1 MTNLDS
7 ILKSKV
13 VTLPVKVCLVKAVI
27 FPVVMYRCESC
38 TIKKAESGRIDAF
51 ELWCWR
57 RLLRV
62 PWAARR
68 SNQSILKEINP
79 KYFLRGLMLR
89 LKLQYLGH
97 LMWRANSFEKTL
109 MLGKIEGRRRRD
121 NGGWAGWMASL
132 TWWTWK
138 WKWKCESL
146 IHVWLLAT
154 PWAVALQAP
163 LSMEFSGQEYWS
175 GLPFPSAGVIPDPGI
190 ELRSPTLQADSL
202 HLSHLGSC
210 EFEQTRGDTEGHRN
224 VVCSSP
230 WGRKEWDK
238 T

>member
-1 MTNLDS
+1 M
-7 ILKSKV
+7 V
-13 VTLPVKVCLVKAVI
+13 
-27 FPVVMYRCESC
+27 FPVVMNGCDSW
-38 TIKKAESGRIDAF
+38 TIKKAKHGRTDAF
-51 ELWCWR
+51 KLWCWR
-57 RLLRV
+57 RLLSI

-146 IHVWLLAT
+146 SHVWLLAT
-154 PWAVALQAP
+154 PWTVALQAP
-163 LSMEFSGQEYWS
+163 LSMEFSGQEY
-175 GLPFPSAGVIPDPGI
+175 
-190 ELRSPTLQADSL
+190 
-202 HLSHLGSC
+202 
-210 EFEQTRGDTEGHRN
+210 
-224 VVCSSP
+224 
-230 WGRKEWDK
+230 
-238 T
+238 

>member
-1 MTNLDS
+1 MLLNCGAGEDS
-7 ILKSKV
+7 RESLEQQGNQTSQSLRKS
-13 VTLPVKVCLVKAVI
+13 TLNIHWK
-27 FPVVMYRCESC
+27 
-38 TIKKAESGRIDAF
+38 D
-51 ELWCWR
+51 WCWS
-57 RLLRV
+57 
-62 PWAARR
+62 WG
-68 SNQSILKEINP
+68 SNS
-79 KYFLRGLMLR
+79 
-89 LKLQYLGH
+89 LGH
-97 LMWRANSFEKTL
+97 LMWRADSSEKTL
-109 MLGKIEGRRRRD
+109 MLGKIEGGRRRD
-121 NGGWAGWMASL
+121 DGGWAGWMASL

-146 IHVWLLAT
+146 SHVWLLAT
-154 PWAVALQAP
+154 PWTVALQAP

-210 EFEQTRGDTEGHRN
+210 EFEQTWGDTEGHRN